1 MKLKERFKQEAA
13 KLVPAGTT
21 TLLAVSGG
29 VDSMV
34 MADLFLTSGISFAVA
49 HCNFQLR
56 GSEAD
61 LDEQMVTDWCQVN
74 GVSFH
79 VARFDTKAKSEEWKK
94 GIQETAR
101 ILRYEWFEQI
111 RSHHK
116 YGRIATAHHANDNVE
131 TVLINLFK
139 GTGISGLHGIRPDS
153 GNIIRPLLFA
163 TRDEIAAYAAENEIH
178 YREDASN
185 ASDDYLRNAVRHN
198 LVPEI
203 EKLFPQG
210 VLRANES
217 ISRFAEA
224 EILYQRALQQE
235 IKKLMEQRGQDMYI
249 PVRKLRLRT
258 PLNTLVYELLKPY
271 GFSSAQTLQII
282 GLMDA
287 ESGHYIASATH
298 RVIKNRDFLII
309 TQAATEEADLVV
321 IEGVPCTIHAG
332 RYTFDFSVKEY
343 AGEIVKGAN
352 VAMIDTSRLTF
363 PLLLRKWK
371 TGDYFYPLGMDMKKK
386 KVSRM
391 LIHEK
396 VALHEK
402 EHIWVLESHKRIAWV
417 AGVRLDERFK
427 IKPATTQVLVVKRTV
442 NNNAS

>member
-1 MKLKERFKQEAA
+1 MLA
-13 KLVPAGTT
+13 KPGTT

-29 VDSMV
+29 IDSMV
-34 MADLFLTSGISFAVA
+34 MADLFLAAGTPFAVA

-61 LDEQMVTDWCQVN
+61 LDEQLVTDWCQAN
-74 GVSFH
+74 GISFH
-79 VARFDTKAKSEEWKK
+79 VARFDTKARSQEWKK

-111 RSHHK
+111 RAAHSYSK
-116 YGRIATAHHANDNVE
+116 VATAHHANDNVE

-139 GTGISGLHGIRPDS
+139 GTGISGLHGIRPHS

-163 TRDEIAAYAAENEIH
+163 TRDEIAVYAAENEIR

-210 VLRANES
+210 ILRANES
-217 ISRFAEA
+217 INRFAEA
-224 EILYQRALQQE
+224 EELYLRALE
-235 IKKLMEQRGQDMYI
+235 HEKKKLLEPRGQDIYI
-249 PVRKLRLRT
+249 PIRKLRLHT

-271 GFSSAQTLQII
+271 GFSTAQTPQIV

-298 RVIKNRDFLII
+298 RAIKNREFLIV
-309 TQAATEEADLVV
+309 TQVATDETDVIV
-321 IEGVPCTIHAG
+321 IEGVPCTIHTG
-332 RYTFDFSVKEY
+332 KYTFEFSVKELP
-343 AGEIVKGAN
+343 GEIVKDAD
-352 VAMIDTSRLTF
+352 VAMIDMSRLTF

-386 KVSRM
+386 KVSRI

-417 AGVRLDERFK
+417 GGIRLDERFK
-427 IKPATTQVLVVKRTV
+427 IKPATTQVLVVKRT
-442 NNNAS
+442 ASSHSA